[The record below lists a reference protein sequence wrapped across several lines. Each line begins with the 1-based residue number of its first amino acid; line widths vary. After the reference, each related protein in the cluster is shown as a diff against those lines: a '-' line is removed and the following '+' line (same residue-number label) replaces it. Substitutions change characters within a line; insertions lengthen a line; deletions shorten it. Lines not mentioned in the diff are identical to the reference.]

1 MNMNQLKP
9 VIIVLLM
16 LTSALAGCTGNDNSH
31 LEQQITD
38 LQESNDEM
46 RDALFRQNLDN
57 QELQLSNEELQLS
70 NIDMID
76 DIAELELSLEL
87 KRIQIDSLISDEAP
101 LRQQLVDLENQRV
114 ILQNS
119 LNQSEEFADDMI
131 ELMEA
136 INETRDRYYG
146 FWFENWSMVQTLN
159 SQLNQT
165 QDDLFVA
172 NSLVLEWQ
180 GIADDN
186 RANLSRYHHI
196 IPGHSS
202 DEVTGVYL
210 AYAVMRNAN
219 LYRANFEGAT
229 LYGANLTGAYMHHS
243 ILNNADLRYAD
254 LSGADLDNADMTG
267 ANFHSANL
275 SGADIRGVWAEYANL
290 SWADLRGADLREGAV
305 LRNANLTHAD
315 LTGALFETGNDIT
328 GIDWT
333 WAICP
338 DGTNAYDHG
347 QTCANNL

>member
-1 MNMNQLKP
+1 MIMNQLKP
-9 VIIVLLM
+9 IIIVLLM

-119 LNQSEEFADDMI
+119 LNQSEEFTDEMI

-186 RANLSRYHHI
+186 RANLSRYHYI

-219 LYRANFEGAT
+219 LYRANFE
-229 LYGANLTGAYMHHS
+229 
-243 ILNNADLRYAD
+243 
-254 LSGADLDNADMTG
+254 LSLI
-267 ANFHSANL
+267 H
-275 SGADIRGVWAEYANL
+275 I
-290 SWADLRGADLREGAV
+290 
-305 LRNANLTHAD
+305 
-315 LTGALFETGNDIT
+315 
-328 GIDWT
+328 
-333 WAICP
+333 
-338 DGTNAYDHG
+338 
-347 QTCANNL
+347 